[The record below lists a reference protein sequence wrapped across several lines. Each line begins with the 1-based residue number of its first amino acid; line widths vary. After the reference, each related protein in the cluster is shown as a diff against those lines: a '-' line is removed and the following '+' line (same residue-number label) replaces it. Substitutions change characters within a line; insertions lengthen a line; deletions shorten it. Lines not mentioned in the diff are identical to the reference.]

1 MKKPWLEGM
10 EIISQPM
17 PVWGGWI
24 ETFGLTA
31 IVLGVSF
38 ITQENDPF
46 RLGSGFPWPVLAPLL
61 AGLRYGFIH
70 GFASAL
76 AILAALGISLNQ
88 QWQAASELPISFAIG
103 VVIMA
108 MVAGEFRDIWGRR
121 LHRLEGA
128 YQYRAERLEEFT
140 RNYQLLRLS
149 HDRLEQTVA
158 NSGLS
163 LREGI
168 MHLQS
173 ALDSI
178 DGATGLAGPSLQKL
192 LEFVGGYASLTR
204 ACIAGIRGDRVRA
217 GVLACLGEPFE
228 IDESDPV
235 LTGALETG
243 ELTAVNSMAGTSG
256 GERQLLVAIPLSDST
271 GEVHAVLLVKSMP
284 FFAFHENNLKLIAVL
299 AAHGIDHLRFGTA
312 VSSVARFIASFDRA
326 YQDHL
331 TFKLD
336 ATLLRLSGNQ
346 ANVMAANGKLRPAVR
361 AIDITCI
368 ACDNGAP
375 VVWILLPLTDSIH
388 AKTWMQRVDG
398 VLANMTAELFAIGEI
413 NPQRIRSLSP
423 LASR

>member
-10 EIISQPM
+10 EIISQPV
-17 PVWGGWI
+17 PAWGGWI

-31 IVLGVSF
+31 LVLGVSF
-38 ITQENDPF
+38 ITHQNDPF
-46 RLGSGFPWPVLAPLL
+46 RLGVGFPWPILAPLL

-88 QWQAASELPISFAIG
+88 QWQVASELPLSFAIG
-103 VVIMA
+103 VVIVA

-178 DGATGLAGPSLQKL
+178 DGTSDLTGPSLQRL
-192 LEFVGGYASLTR
+192 IEFVAGYASLTR
-204 ACIAGIRGDRVRA
+204 ACIVGIRGERVRA
-217 GVLACLGEPFE
+217 DVLARVGEPFE
-228 IDESDPV
+228 IEESDPV

-243 ELTAVNSMAGTSG
+243 ELTAVNSMAGTSEG
-256 GERQLLVAIPLSDST
+256 QLLVAIPLSDST
-271 GEVHAVLLVKSMP
+271 GDVHAVLLVKSMP

-312 VSSVARFIASFDRA
+312 VSSVARFIAAFDRV

-336 ATLLRLSGNQ
+336 ATLLRLSGNEPD
-346 ANVMAANGKLRPAVR
+346 VEAANGKLRSAVR

-368 ACDNGAP
+368 AGDNGKP
-375 VVWILLPLTDSIH
+375 VVWILLPLTDPVH
-388 AKTWMQRVDG
+388 ARAWMQRVDNLL
-398 VLANMTAELFAIGEI
+398 VDVTAELFAIGEI
-413 NPQRIRSLSP
+413 DPPRIRSLSP
-423 LASR
+423 PKSS

>member
-17 PVWGGWI
+17 PAWGGWI

-38 ITQENDPF
+38 ITQQNDPF
-46 RLGSGFPWPVLAPLL
+46 RLGVGFPWPVLAPLL

-76 AILAALGISLNQ
+76 AILAALGISLDQ
-88 QWQAASELPISFAIG
+88 QWQVASELPLSFAIG
-103 VVIMA
+103 VVIVA

-173 ALDSI
+173 SLDSI
-178 DGATGLAGPSLQKL
+178 DGTSDLPGPSLQRL
-192 LEFVGGYASLTR
+192 IEFMAGYASLTR
-204 ACIAGIRGDRVRA
+204 ACIVGIRGNRVRA
-217 GVLACLGEPFE
+217 NVLARVGEPFE

-256 GERQLLVAIPLSDST
+256 GQRQLLVAIPLSDST
-271 GEVHAVLLVKSMP
+271 GEVHAMLLVKSMP

-312 VSSVARFIASFDRA
+312 ASSVARFIAAFDRV

-336 ATLLRLSGNQ
+336 ATLLRLSGNPPD
-346 ANVMAANGKLRPAVR
+346 VEAANGKLRSAIR

-368 ACDNGAP
+368 ACDNGKP
-375 VVWILLPLTDSIH
+375 VVWILLPLTDSVH
-388 AKTWMQRVDG
+388 AQAWMQRLDS
-398 VLANMTAELFAIGEI
+398 VLAKMTAELFAIGEVD
-413 NPQRIRSLSP
+413 PQRIRSLSP
-423 LASR
+423 QKSS